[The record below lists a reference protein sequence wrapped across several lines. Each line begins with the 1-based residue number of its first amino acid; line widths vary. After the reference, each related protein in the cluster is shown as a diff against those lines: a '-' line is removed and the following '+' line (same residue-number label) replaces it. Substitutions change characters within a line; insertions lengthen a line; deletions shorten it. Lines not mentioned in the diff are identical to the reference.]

1 MNYDRLGFPIPPQ
14 FDLPP
19 QADAKNPIITGPGP
33 RRQAGR
39 RKRLLVIAILLGAVV
54 PAAIV
59 PAILPA
65 VREGVVRW
73 SLEQAIRHE
82 GRGALAEAI
91 ADLGRAMR
99 WGGRAVDADPERKSR
114 LLCWRAM
121 LRMENRDL
129 TAAVADADLA
139 ASIAPMNAQPHR
151 IRALS
156 AVIRGDA
163 DAALAAAQV
172 AFDLDGPN
180 HPEALNHRAYI
191 RALVGRDL
199 EPALTDVEAALR
211 GSGDASPEYLDTRGF
226 VLHLLGRQ
234 QEAIDD
240 LNRAIDAAQTERRRL
255 ATLLGHVDHDELAYR
270 LRSADHGLAVM
281 HHHRGLACRA
291 LGLAAQAEQDFEVA
305 KKKGFDPDRGIF

>member
-1 MNYDRLGFPIPPQ
+1 
-14 FDLPP
+14 
-19 QADAKNPIITGPGP
+19 
-33 RRQAGR
+33 
-39 RKRLLVIAILLGAVV
+39 
-54 PAAIV
+54 
-59 PAILPA
+59 
-65 VREGVVRW
+65 
-73 SLEQAIRHE
+73 
-82 GRGALAEAI
+82 
-91 ADLGRAMR
+91 
-99 WGGRAVDADPERKSR
+99 
-114 LLCWRAM
+114 M

-199 EPALTDVEAALR
+199 ESALTDVEAALR

-226 VLHLLGRQ
+226 VLHLLGRN
-234 QEAIDD
+234 QEA
-240 LNRAIDAAQTERRRL
+240 LEQMNDALDRMLQERRRIRL
-255 ATLLGHVDHDELAYR
+255 VASRDDVDPVLVQLK
-270 LRSADHGLAVM
+270 LRSIEHALAVM
-281 HHHRGLACRA
+281 YQHRGLICRTV
-291 LGLAAQAEQDFEVA
+291 GHEEQAKQDFDVA
-305 KKKGFDPDRGIF
+305 RAKGYDPARGVF